1 MIYSVSEWP
10 TNVRFQGLSVV
21 LLGFCFTALLSPN
34 AAAAAAAAAAAY
46 NGHISKERSFKCK

>member
-34 AAAAAAAAAAAY
+34 AAAAAAY
-46 NGHISKERSFKCK
+46 NGHFSKERSFKCK